1 MLAVQ
6 YVALAALLCCIA
18 LFTRHFAKLIR
29 LGKPKD
35 YSKASG
41 SVSKGVLYANTG
53 AMLPQN
59 KESAYL
65 HLPSYTIGII
75 FHLGTFLSLLIFV
88 LSFFTFFN
96 DFIAAY
102 PIISWIAAGCLAI
115 SAVCGVMLFIKRIFN
130 TRLRSFSNPDDFI
143 SNALTTLLHI
153 VTLLYLLFQPQS
165 FVVALYYIEISIL
178 LIYMPIGKLHHV
190 MYYFFAR
197 YHLGFFYGRRNV
209 WPPQKANEKL

>member
-1 MLAVQ
+1 MLIVQ

-18 LFTRHFAKLIR
+18 LFTKYFAKLIR

-35 YSKASG
+35 YSQASG

-59 KESAYL
+59 KESAYM
-65 HLPSYTIGII
+65 HLPSYAIGII

-96 DFIAAY
+96 DFLTLY
-102 PIISWIAAGCLAI
+102 PIVSWIATGCLGI
-115 SAVCGVMLFIKRIFN
+115 SAICGISLFIKRIFN
-130 TRLRSFSNPDDFI
+130 SRLRILSNPDDFI
-143 SNALTTLLHI
+143 SNALTTLFHI
-153 VTLLYLLFQPQS
+153 VTLLYLLFQPQPYILT
-165 FVVALYYIEISIL
+165 LYYIEAAIL
-178 LIYMPIGKLHHV
+178 LIYMPLGKLHHV

-209 WPPQKANEKL
+209 WPPQKAGK